1 MDLENIRNEYLRI
14 NQSMYKVCK
23 IRIYPN
29 KAQIGIITKTLDTCR
44 YVYNLYLEYN
54 QKIYKEK
61 GEFLSAY
68 EFSKILNKLKK
79 NEPRYQWISD
89 VSSKA
94 IKDTIMAAE
103 KAFKRFFKK
112 KGGYPKFRS
121 KKRNPITSFFF
132 IKDNIKFYQNRDD
145 KRNKIKLPILGEIR
159 ITEKNYLPY
168 QEDVSSGRIISK
180 GGKYYAMFIYDA
192 FLNSPVVES
201 SGIGVDLGIKQYA
214 TIYSEDGITW
224 NYKSFLNHPRYQEL
238 DEKIKYFQQLIS
250 KKVEYNYGK
259 LLNSYFDKYHKDP
272 SEQTKNI
279 MKGES
284 YNTSQIRKLR
294 KKINRM
300 YEKRS
305 NYARDKI
312 LKLIKRL
319 IELNPKYIAIEKL
332 NVSSMLENDSTH
344 KLHDF
349 IAKSKWYFFYERL
362 LQKSRETSVEVRY
375 PKDPYFASSKLCCRC
390 KNKLSSLTL
399 SDRTYHCPK
408 CGLVLDR
415 DLNAAINLC
424 FMDDYLIA

>member
-1 MDLENIRNEYLRI
+1 
-14 NQSMYKVCK
+14 
-23 IRIYPN
+23 
-29 KAQIGIITKTLDTCR
+29 
-44 YVYNLYLEYN
+44 
-54 QKIYKEK
+54 
-61 GEFLSAY
+61 
-68 EFSKILNKLKK
+68 
-79 NEPRYQWISD
+79 
-89 VSSKA
+89 
-94 IKDTIMAAE
+94 
-103 KAFKRFFKK
+103 
-112 KGGYPKFRS
+112 
-121 KKRNPITSFFF
+121 
-132 IKDNIKFYQNRDD
+132 
-145 KRNKIKLPILGEIR
+145 
-159 ITEKNYLPY
+159 
-168 QEDVSSGRIISK
+168 
-180 GGKYYAMFIYDA
+180 
-192 FLNSPVVES
+192 
-201 SGIGVDLGIKQYA
+201 
-214 TIYSEDGITW
+214 
-224 NYKSFLNHPRYQEL
+224 
-238 DEKIKYFQQLIS
+238 
-250 KKVEYNYGK
+250 
-259 LLNSYFDKYHKDP
+259 
-272 SEQTKNI
+272 

-319 IELNPKYIAIEKL
+319 IDLNPKYIAIEKL

-349 IAKSKWYFFYERL
+349 IAKSKWYFFYEKKKK
-362 LQKSRETSVEVRY
+362 KSRETSVEVRY